1 MFRLINA
8 TSGMMFN
15 VQKSFIEYTDSMLG
29 EIVFLFELK
38 LKYFPFQGG
47 VEEELQ
53 GERLFKILHEKMF

>member
-1 MFRLINA
+1 
-8 TSGMMFN
+8 MMFN

-29 EIVFLFELK
+29 EIVFFLFELK

-53 GERLFKILHEKMF
+53 RERLFKILHEKMF

>member
-1 MFRLINA
+1 
-8 TSGMMFN
+8 MMFN

-29 EIVFLFELK
+29 EIVFFLFELK

-53 GERLFKILHEKMF
+53 GRDYLKSYMRKCSKSLN